1 MISNEDIPIDQRASA
16 STLQAVSVLDR
27 SPIRYSWLPTGSGDN
42 TPPDH
47 GRLGGRLMPDPAGP
61 QPHYR
66 GRKKVT
72 GCPRGGH
79 RDGPWR
85 AASHAAGYRGPSR
98 TGCLCGGRDRPCRV
112 RARNGSPTFE
122 MSGHVRENSGVTS
135 FQNNNTLGSKFQEF
149 RSRVGFENGGLQFP
163 SKQNRDL
170 NKTSRKMHK
179 YATGSE
185 C

>member
-1 MISNEDIPIDQRASA
+1 M
-16 STLQAVSVLDR
+16 
-27 SPIRYSWLPTGSGDN
+27 
-42 TPPDH
+42 
-47 GRLGGRLMPDPAGP
+47 
-61 QPHYR
+61 
-66 GRKKVT
+66 
-72 GCPRGGH
+72 
-79 RDGPWR
+79 
-85 AASHAAGYRGPSR
+85 
-98 TGCLCGGRDRPCRV
+98 
-112 RARNGSPTFE
+112 
-122 MSGHVRENSGVTS
+122 RENSGVTS